1 MGVECALRI
10 LIQDYSKHKGMIL
23 MSLLI
28 FNSRPYA
35 VFNPHDKSHRKWFAE
50 FQKNRTWAK
59 CPVRFI
65 VPDDQG
71 DLVTLCQR
79 RLISYYTNK
88 EFG

>member
-1 MGVECALRI
+1 
-10 LIQDYSKHKGMIL
+10 

-28 FNSRPYA
+28 FNSRPYT
-35 VFNPHDKSHRKWFAE
+35 VFDAKNKRHRKWFAE
-50 FQKNRTWAK
+50 FQKHRTWAK

-79 RLISYYTNK
+79 RLIDYYTTK
-88 EFG
+88 EFERISH

>member
-1 MGVECALRI
+1 
-10 LIQDYSKHKGMIL
+10 

-35 VFNPHDKSHRKWFAE
+35 VFNPKDKRHRKWFTD
-50 FQKNRTWAK
+50 FQKNKTWAK

-79 RLISYYTNK
+79 RLIAYYTAR
-88 EFG
+88 EFE